1 MAPEYYSLEEVIEK
15 LGKPEDQIKKLVSDG
30 RLHEFRDGAKTL
42 YKIAEIDAL
51 LSEISQLDTAAG
63 ASGVQLLPDDSGET
77 AEPAAGLTAGINL
90 GDLTGAD
97 TTVGTTGINVLGDT
111 DDEYKLADDS
121 QGETQIVESEGA
133 EDQLGSLDGD
143 LSMDS
148 VGSGSG
154 LLDLSLQADDTSLGA
169 VLDDILPAA
178 GEGGA
183 AAVVAEDGV
192 AEEADK
198 IFEETEPEAVE
209 PIAPE
214 PVMMPRYIEPEAD
227 AASNSFGIVLFVPL
241 LAMVY
246 AAIVLI
252 AGFKGIVPTIL
263 KGIEGI
269 IWYVAIG
276 LAVVVL
282 CIVGFAWFLG
292 GKKKK
297 APSPLL
303 YQQPTE
309 SS

>member
-1 MAPEYYSLEEVIEK
+1 MAGDYYSLEEVIEK
-15 LGKPEDQIKKLVSDG
+15 LGRPEDQIKKLVSDG
-30 RLHEFRDGAKTL
+30 RLHEFRDGKKTL
-42 YKIAEIDAL
+42 YKIAEVDAL
-51 LSEISQLDTAAG
+51 LSEISQLDTATG
-63 ASGVQLLPDDSGET
+63 ASGIQLMPDDSGET

-111 DDEYKLADDS
+111 DDEYKIADDT
-121 QGETQIVESEGA
+121 QGETQIVESEEA
-133 EDQLGSLDGD
+133 EDFGSLDGD
-143 LSMDS
+143 LRMDS

-178 GEGGA
+178 GEGA
-183 AAVVAEDGV
+183 PAAVEDVGV

-198 IFEETEPEAVE
+198 IFEEAEPEAVE
-209 PIAPE
+209 PIEPE
-214 PVMMPRYIEPEAD
+214 PVVMPQYSEHAPD
-227 AASNSFGIVLFVPL
+227 VTSNSFGIALFVPL

-252 AGFKGIVPTIL
+252 TGFKGISPTIL

-276 LAVVVL
+276 LAAVVL
-282 CIVGFAWFLG
+282 GIVGFAWLLG
-292 GKKKK
+292 GRKSKR
-297 APSPLL
+297 PSPLL
-303 YQQPTE
+303 YQQPAKK
-309 SS
+309 S

>member
-1 MAPEYYSLEEVIEK
+1 MAPDYYSLEEVIEK
-15 LGKPEDQIKKLVSDG
+15 LGKPQEDIKRLVDEGKL
-30 RLHEFRDGAKTL
+30 REYRDGPKAV
-42 YKIAEIDAL
+42 YRIEEVEAL
-51 LSEISQLDTAAG
+51 ISEISRLDTAAG
-63 ASGVQLLPDDSGET
+63 ASGIQLLPDDSGET
-77 AEPAAGLTAGINL
+77 PEPAAGLTAGINL

-111 DDEYKLADDS
+111 DDEYKIADDS
-121 QGETQIVESEGA
+121 QGETQIVESEEA

-178 GEGGA
+178 GEGAPA
-183 AAVVAEDGV
+183 AAEDVGV

-198 IFEETEPEAVE
+198 IFEEAEPEAVE
-209 PIAPE
+209 PIVPE
-214 PVMMPRYIEPEAD
+214 PVMMPQYIEPATD
-227 AASNSFGIVLFVPL
+227 AASNSFGIALVVPL
-241 LAMVY
+241 LAMIY

-252 AGFKGIVPTIL
+252 TGFKGISPTIL
-263 KGIEGI
+263 EGIEGI

-292 GKKKK
+292 GRKSKS
-297 APSPLL
+297 PSPLL
-303 YQQPTE
+303 YQQPAKN
-309 SS
+309 S

>member
-1 MAPEYYSLEEVIEK
+1 MAGEYCSLEEVIEK
-15 LGKPEDQIKKLVSDG
+15 LGKSEQEIKGLVSEG
-30 RLHEFRDGAKTL
+30 KLHEFRDGEKVL
-42 YKIAEIDAL
+42 FKIAEVDAL
-51 LSEISQLDTAAG
+51 ISEISQLDTAAG
-63 ASGVQLLPDDSGET
+63 ASGVQLLPDDSG
-77 AEPAAGLTAGINL
+77 ADSEPEAGLTAGINL

-121 QGETQIVESEGA
+121 QGETQIVESEEA
-133 EDQLGSLDGD
+133 EDLGSLDGD

-178 GEGGA
+178 GEGAA

-198 IFEETEPEAVE
+198 IFEEAEPEAVE
-209 PIAPE
+209 PIAAE
-214 PVMMPRYIEPEAD
+214 PVMVPQYIEPEVD
-227 AASNSFGIVLFVPL
+227 TASNSFGIVLFVPL

-263 KGIEGI
+263 KGIQGI
-269 IWYVAIG
+269 IWYVVIG
-276 LAVVVL
+276 MAVVVL
-282 CIVGFAWFLG
+282 GIVGFAALLG

>member
-1 MAPEYYSLEEVIEK
+1 MAPDYYSLKEVIEK

-30 RLHEFRDGAKTL
+30 RLHEFRDGTNTL
-42 YKIAEIDAL
+42 YKIEEVEAL
-51 LSEISQLDTAAG
+51 LSETSQLDTAAG
-63 ASGVQLLPDDSGET
+63 ASGIQLLPDDSSE
-77 AEPAAGLTAGINL
+77 ASEPDAGLTAGINL

-111 DDEYKLADDS
+111 DDEYKIADDS
-121 QGETQIVESEGA
+121 QGETQIVDSEEA
-133 EDQLGSLDGD
+133 DDQLGSLDGD

-178 GEGGA
+178 GDGAPA
-183 AAVVAEDGV
+183 AAEEAGV
-192 AEEADK
+192 TEEADK
-198 IFEETEPEAVE
+198 IFEEAEPEAVE
-209 PIAPE
+209 PIVPE
-214 PVMMPRYIEPEAD
+214 PMMMPQYIEPAPD
-227 AASNSFGIVLFVPL
+227 AASNSFGIALVVPL

-252 AGFKGIVPTIL
+252 TGFKGISPTIL

-269 IWYVAIG
+269 VWYVAIG

-282 CIVGFAWFLG
+282 CIVGFTWFLG
-292 GKKKK
+292 GRKSKR
-297 APSPLL
+297 PSPLL
-303 YQQPTE
+303 YQQPAKK
-309 SS
+309 S

>member
-1 MAPEYYSLEEVIEK
+1 MAGEYYSLEEVIEK
-15 LGKPEDQIKKLVSDG
+15 LGKSEHQIKALVG
-30 RLHEFRDGAKTL
+30 KGKLHEFRDGAKTL
-42 YKIAEIDAL
+42 FKIAEVDAL
-51 LSEISQLDTAAG
+51 VSEISQLDTAAG
-63 ASGVQLLPDDSGET
+63 ASGIQLLPDDSG
-77 AEPAAGLTAGINL
+77 ADNEPEAGLTAGVNL

-111 DDEYKLADDS
+111 DDEYKLTDDS
-121 QGETQIVESEGA
+121 QAETKIVESEEA
-133 EDQLGSLDGD
+133 EDLGSLDGD

-169 VLDDILPAA
+169 VLDDILPAV

-183 AAVVAEDGV
+183 AAAAV

-198 IFEETEPEAVE
+198 IFEEAGPEAVE
-209 PIAPE
+209 HIEPE
-214 PVMMPRYIEPEAD
+214 PVMTPQYIEPQVD
-227 AASNSFGIVLFVPL
+227 KASNPFGIALFVPL
-241 LAMVY
+241 LATVY
-246 AAIVLI
+246 AAIVLL
-252 AGFKGIVPTIL
+252 AGSRGIVPTIF
-263 KGIEGI
+263 KGIQGI
-269 IWYVAIG
+269 IWYVLIG
-276 LAVVVL
+276 MAVVVL
-282 CIVGFAWFLG
+282 GIVGFAALLG

>member
-1 MAPEYYSLEEVIEK
+1 MMAPDYYSLEEVIEK
-15 LGKPEDQIKKLVSDG
+15 LGKPQEDIKRLVDEGKL
-30 RLHEFRDGAKTL
+30 REYRDGPKAV
-42 YKIAEIDAL
+42 YRIEEVEAL
-51 LSEISQLDTAAG
+51 ISEISRLDTAAG
-63 ASGVQLLPDDSGET
+63 ASGIQLLPDDSGET
-77 AEPAAGLTAGINL
+77 PEPAAGLTAGINL

-111 DDEYKLADDS
+111 DDEYKIADDS
-121 QGETQIVESEGA
+121 QGETQIVESEEA

-178 GEGGA
+178 GEGAPA
-183 AAVVAEDGV
+183 AAEDVGV

-198 IFEETEPEAVE
+198 IFEEAEPEAVE
-209 PIAPE
+209 PIVPE
-214 PVMMPRYIEPEAD
+214 PVMMPQYIEPAPD
-227 AASNSFGIVLFVPL
+227 AASNSFGIALVVPL
-241 LAMVY
+241 LAMIY

-252 AGFKGIVPTIL
+252 TGFKGISPTIL
-263 KGIEGI
+263 EGIEGI

-292 GKKKK
+292 GRKSKS
-297 APSPLL
+297 PSPLL
-303 YQQPTE
+303 YQQPAKN
-309 SS
+309 S

>member
-1 MAPEYYSLEEVIEK
+1 MAGEYYSLEEVIEK
-15 LGKPEDQIKKLVSDG
+15 LGKNEQQIKALVG
-30 RLHEFRDGAKTL
+30 KGKLHEFRDGTKVL
-42 YKIAEIDAL
+42 FKIAEVDAL
-51 LSEISQLDTAAG
+51 VSEISQVDTAAG
-63 ASGVQLLPDDSGET
+63 ASGVELLPDDSGADT
-77 AEPAAGLTAGINL
+77 EPEAGLTAGINL

-121 QGETQIVESEGA
+121 QAETKIVESEGS
-133 EDQLGSLDGD
+133 EDLGSLDGD

-178 GEGGA
+178 GEG
-183 AAVVAEDGV
+183 AAVAAV

-198 IFEETEPEAVE
+198 IFDEAEPEAVE
-209 PIAPE
+209 PIEPE
-214 PVMMPRYIEPEAD
+214 PVMAPQYIKPQVD
-227 AASNSFGIVLFVPL
+227 KASNSFGIVLFVSL
-241 LAMVY
+241 LVMVY
-246 AAIVLI
+246 AAIVLL
-252 AGFKGIVPTIL
+252 AGSRGIVPTIF
-263 KGIEGI
+263 KSIQGI
-269 IWYVAIG
+269 IWYILIG
-276 LAVVVL
+276 IAVVVL
-282 CIVGFAWFLG
+282 GIVGFAALLG

>member
-1 MAPEYYSLEEVIEK
+1 MVMAGEYYSIEEVIEK
-15 LGKPEDQIKKLVSDG
+15 LGKSEQEIKALVSEG
-30 RLHEFRDGAKTL
+30 KLHEFRDGAQML
-42 YKIAEIDAL
+42 FKIAEVDAL
-51 LSEISQLDTAAG
+51 ISEISQLDTAAG
-63 ASGVQLLPDDSGET
+63 ASGVQLLPDDSG
-77 AEPAAGLTAGINL
+77 ADSEPEAGLTAGVNL

-121 QGETQIVESEGA
+121 QGETRIVESEEA
-133 EDQLGSLDGD
+133 EDLGSLDGD

-178 GEGGA
+178 GEGA
-183 AAVVAEDGV
+183 AAAAV

-198 IFEETEPEAVE
+198 IFEEAEPEAVE
-209 PIAPE
+209 PIVAE
-214 PVMMPRYIEPEAD
+214 PVMVPRYIEPEAD
-227 AASNSFGIVLFVPL
+227 TASNSFGIVLFVPL
-241 LAMVY
+241 LAMLY

-252 AGFKGIVPTIL
+252 AGSKGIVPTIL
-263 KGIEGI
+263 KGIQGI
-269 IWYVAIG
+269 IWYVVIG
-276 LAVVVL
+276 MAVVVL
-282 CIVGFAWFLG
+282 GIVGFAALLG

>member
-1 MAPEYYSLEEVIEK
+1 MAPDYYSLEEVIEK
-15 LGKPEDQIKKLVSDG
+15 LGKPQEDIKRLVDEGKL
-30 RLHEFRDGAKTL
+30 REYRDGPKAV
-42 YKIAEIDAL
+42 YRIEEVEAL
-51 LSEISQLDTAAG
+51 ISEISRLDTAAG
-63 ASGVQLLPDDSGET
+63 ASGIQLLPDDSGET
-77 AEPAAGLTAGINL
+77 PEPAAGLTAGINL

-111 DDEYKLADDS
+111 DDEYKIADDS
-121 QGETQIVESEGA
+121 QGETQIVESEEA

-178 GEGGA
+178 GEGAPA
-183 AAVVAEDGV
+183 AAEDVGV

-198 IFEETEPEAVE
+198 IFEEAEPEAVE
-209 PIAPE
+209 PIVPE
-214 PVMMPRYIEPEAD
+214 PVMMPQYIEPAPD
-227 AASNSFGIVLFVPL
+227 AASNSFGIALVVPL
-241 LAMVY
+241 LAMIY

-252 AGFKGIVPTIL
+252 TGFKGISPTIL
-263 KGIEGI
+263 EGIEGI

-292 GKKKK
+292 GRKSKS
-297 APSPLL
+297 PSPLL
-303 YQQPTE
+303 YQQPAKN
-309 SS
+309 S

>member
-1 MAPEYYSLEEVIEK
+1 MAGEYYSLEEVIEK
-15 LGKPEDQIKKLVSDG
+15 LGKSEQEIKALVSEG
-30 RLHEFRDGAKTL
+30 KLHEFRDGAQML
-42 YKIAEIDAL
+42 FKIAEVDAL
-51 LSEISQLDTAAG
+51 ISEISQLDTAAD
-63 ASGVQLLPDDSGET
+63 ASGVQLLPDDSG
-77 AEPAAGLTAGINL
+77 ADSEPEAGLTAGVNL

-121 QGETQIVESEGA
+121 QGETRIVESEEA
-133 EDQLGSLDGD
+133 EDLGSLDGD

-178 GEGGA
+178 GEGA
-183 AAVVAEDGV
+183 AAAAV

-209 PIAPE
+209 PIAAE
-214 PVMMPRYIEPEAD
+214 PVMVPRYIEPEAD
-227 AASNSFGIVLFVPL
+227 TASNSFGIVLFVPL
-241 LAMVY
+241 LAMLY

-252 AGFKGIVPTIL
+252 AGSKGIVPTIL
-263 KGIEGI
+263 KGIQGI
-269 IWYVAIG
+269 IWYVVIG
-276 LAVVVL
+276 MAVVVL
-282 CIVGFAWFLG
+282 GIVGFAALLG